1 MQETIKIIGAT
12 ENNLKN
18 ITIEIPKKK
27 ITVFTGV
34 SGSGKSSLCLDTI
47 AGESRREL
55 NETFPSYV
63 QQYLPK
69 YGRPV
74 VEKIENL
81 PVTIV
86 IDQKKPAAGNR
97 STVGT
102 YTDIYSLLRLLFS
115 RVGKPFVGYSDTF
128 SFNHPAGKCE
138 RCDGIG
144 MVTDLDIHKL
154 VDFNKCLN
162 DEDVIHFP
170 TFTTG
175 AWRWKRYAYSG
186 LFDLNK
192 KIKDYSKEE
201 LDLFLYSPQVK
212 LKNPPANWPKSM
224 ERVSRTSRICPFRK
238 QLNLSG
244 GSNIRWQRI

>member
-86 IDQKKPAAGNR
+86 IDQKEAGSREPLDRRNLYR
-97 STVGT
+97 YLFAVASAVLPCGQALRGVFG
-102 YTDIYSLLRLLFS
+102 YLLIQS
-115 RVGKPFVGYSDTF
+115 
-128 SFNHPAGKCE
+128 
-138 RCDGIG
+138 
-144 MVTDLDIHKL
+144 
-154 VDFNKCLN
+154 
-162 DEDVIHFP
+162 
-170 TFTTG
+170 
-175 AWRWKRYAYSG
+175 
-186 LFDLNK
+186 
-192 KIKDYSKEE
+192 
-201 LDLFLYSPQVK
+201 
-212 LKNPPANWPKSM
+212 
-224 ERVSRTSRICPFRK
+224 
-238 QLNLSG
+238 SG
-244 GSNIRWQRI
+244 GKVRAL